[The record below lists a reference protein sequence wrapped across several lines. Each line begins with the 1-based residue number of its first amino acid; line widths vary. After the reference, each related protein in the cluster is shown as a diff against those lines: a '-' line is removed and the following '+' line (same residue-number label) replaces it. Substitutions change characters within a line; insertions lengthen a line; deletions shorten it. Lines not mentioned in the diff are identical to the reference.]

1 MAPRSRAE
9 LKQLLVDL
17 LPPGSDQ
24 LYALGNADG
33 IGGTLWGLAGALKET
48 LADRIEQLRSEVN
61 PSTILELIP
70 DWEQALGISR
80 TPIALYGTPEQRR
93 NAVLGRLR
101 MSGSFS
107 LDDIRA
113 IVQPYCLYADPTQI
127 EILEASRSALEA
139 AHTYAAPGTYPLA
152 VPPGPV
158 VRLFIDVPDDGWI
171 SPAEAIV
178 NINVTTANLQ
188 GLTVHLRPPGGT
200 WTLWDYVAISTYS
213 VAALNQDI
221 RLHDIWHKGSPIRG
235 VWTIE
240 LTSNIPA
247 TINSCSLFVEGV
259 GNLFAGL
266 PPVKVGEGLGSAM
279 FNFAVV
285 ADPTKLGSGCDL
297 EGAQRAISV
306 WKPGHVN
313 GILAFRSLLTGLICA
328 IPDSENAIPDIGIP
342 C

>member
-17 LPPGSDQ
+17 LPSGSDQ
-24 LYALGNADG
+24 LYALGNQDG
-33 IGGTLWGLAGALKET
+33 VGGTLWGLAGALKET
-48 LADRIEQLRSEVN
+48 LADRIEQLRVEVN

-70 DWEQALGISR
+70 DWEQALGLSQ
-80 TPIALYGTPEQRR
+80 TPIALYGTPDQRR

-113 IVQPYCLYADPTQI
+113 IVQPYFLYQDPTQI
-127 EILEASRSALEA
+127 EILEASRSALET
-139 AHTYAAPGTYPLA
+139 AHTYAAPGSFPLA
-152 VPPGPV
+152 VPLVPPL
-158 VRLFIDVPDDGWI
+158 RLLIDVPDDGRI
-171 SPAEAIV
+171 SPAEAIL
-178 NINVTTANLQ
+178 NLNVTSPDLQ
-188 GLTVHLRPPGGT
+188 WLAVYLRPPGGT
-200 WTLWDYVAISTYS
+200 WTLWDHGSISTDS
-213 VAALNQDI
+213 LAAVNQDI
-221 RLHDIWHKGSPIRG
+221 RLHDIWHKGSPIQG
-235 VWTIE
+235 VWTID
-240 LTSNIPA
+240 LASNIPA
-247 TINSCSLFVEGV
+247 TVNSCSLFVEGV

-266 PPVKVGEGLGSAM
+266 PPVKVGEGLGSAI

-285 ADPTKLGSGCDL
+285 ADPTKLGPGYDL
-297 EGAQRAISV
+297 EGARRAISL

-313 GILAFRSLLTGLICA
+313 GILAYRSLLTGLVCA

>member
-297 EGAQRAISV
+297 EGAQRALSL

-313 GILAFRSLLTGLICA
+313 GILAYRSLLTGLVCA
-328 IPDSENAIPDIGIP
+328 IPDSENAIPDLGIP